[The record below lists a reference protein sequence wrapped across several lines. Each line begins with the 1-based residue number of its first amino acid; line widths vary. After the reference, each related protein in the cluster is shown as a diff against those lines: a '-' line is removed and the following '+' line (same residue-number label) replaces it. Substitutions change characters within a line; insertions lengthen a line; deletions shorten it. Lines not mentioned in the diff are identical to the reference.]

1 MQSASADVAIR
12 NTCVSDE
19 IFFGYSLRIAY
30 KGKNLEWP
38 GNEDVIY
45 VIEHDERKSLIRVS
59 PEMCGESIIQK
70 LDELIQ

>member
-1 MQSASADVAIR
+1 MQSASSDLIIK

-19 IFFGYSLRIAY
+19 IFFGYSLRISY

-45 VIEHDERKSLIRVS
+45 VIEHDHKIEVTPYMS
-59 PEMCGESIIQK
+59 GEDIVQK